1 MVKKKNFILIYLL
14 LIAIMLGILIAGVVS
29 FYIIHKNDE
38 TIQSGVYIK
47 GINVSGLTKEEA
59 VKLVKDNLDLE
70 LNDHLILKYKNYEY
84 YVEVEQFE
92 AQFDVEASVELA
104 YEIGRSGNIIKD
116 IKDYVTVLMSKI
128 DVDPV
133 LKYSEEALISYLEVI
148 EAQLPDQLE
157 QSSYYVDDDKVI
169 ITNGKNGA
177 KIYMDELKE
186 TILEEV
192 QDITYKNTCI
202 DIPTFTEYPNK
213 IDVAAIH
220 DDVYRQM
227 QNAYFT
233 TEPRMVY
240 AEVTGVDFDVQAVE
254 NAIKDNPNV
263 EEYSVELSLTKP
275 EVTVNDLGME
285 AFPDLLGRYSTK
297 YINNPDRTTNLRL
310 ASNKI
315 NGKVIMPG
323 EEFSFNKVVGRRT
336 VAAGYKN
343 AAIFSDGQVTDGLG
357 GGICQ
362 ITSTLYNA
370 VVFANM
376 QIVSRRNHMFV
387 PSYVT
392 GGRDATVVYGST
404 DFIFKNSR
412 SYPIKLVS
420 SVEGGVATISVY
432 GYKNPNDPEYEISI
446 ENSLI
451 KTTAKSLV
459 YDAYKVYKQNGEVV
473 KREKMSRD
481 TYKKY

>member
-84 YVEVEQFE
+84 YVVVEQFE

-116 IKDYVTVLMSKI
+116 IKDYATVLMSKI

>member
-116 IKDYVTVLMSKI
+116 IKDYATVLMSKI